1 MKVLIVGGVAGGMSC
16 AARLRRLNEEAEI
29 IVFEKGDYISYANCG
44 LPYYVGGTIKDS
56 SNLLVSTP
64 QLMKTRFNID
74 VRVNNEVID
83 IDSNNKTITIHNLK
97 EDKTYQESYDKL
109 VLATGSIPIKP
120 IIEGIDSKLIKTL
133 WTVNDALSIKEYI
146 DNKKINNISIIGGGF
161 IGLEMAENLKD
172 LGLDINL
179 IEAADQ
185 VMTTIDKD
193 MIAIVHNT
201 LKDHG
206 INLILSDGVKAFKEN
221 NNKNTTIL
229 NSNSEITSDLVLL
242 AIGVKPNSSLA
253 SKANIELN
261 QKNGIVVNNRL
272 QTSNPDIYA
281 VGDVIEVDNFITK
294 EKTMIP
300 LAGPANKQGRIV
312 ADNIAG
318 INSTYKGS
326 QGTSI
331 VKIFDLTVAS
341 TGINEKSLKAQGLIK
356 DKDYHKIIISQGSHA
371 GYYPGSKTMF
381 IKLLFNNDGSKIYG
395 GQIIGKDMVD
405 KRIDV
410 LATVIR
416 LNGSIND
423 LKELELAYA
432 PPYSSAKD
440 PINMAGF
447 VANNLLN
454 DYVRFSE
461 YDEIEN
467 SNYLLLDVREQA
479 EVDRVHI
486 ENSIHIPLG
495 QLRDRIN
502 ELDKNKAYI
511 IMCQAG
517 VRAYNAYRILK
528 QNGFNDLKVYP
539 GGMGYYLITHKQ

>member
-1 MKVLIVGGVAGGMSC
+1 MKVLIIGGVAGGMSC
-16 AARLRRLNEEAEI
+16 AARLRRLNEDNEI

-44 LPYYVGGTIKDS
+44 LPYYVGNVIKDR

-64 QLMKTRFNID
+64 ELMKTRFNID
-74 VRVNNEVID
+74 VRVNNEVVD
-83 IDSNNKTITIHNLK
+83 IDPDHKSITIHDLK
-97 EDKTYQESYDKL
+97 QDNTYQENYDKL
-109 VLATGSIPIKP
+109 VIATGSSPIRP
-120 IIEGIDSKLIKTL
+120 NIEGIDSSLIKQL

-146 DNKKINNISIIGGGF
+146 EDKNIQNISIIGGGF
-161 IGLEMAENLKD
+161 IGLEMIENLKD
-172 LGLDINL
+172 LGLNINL

-185 VMTTIDKD
+185 VLTSIDKD
-193 MIAIVHNT
+193 MISVVHKT
-201 LKDHG
+201 LKNKS

-221 NNKNTTIL
+221 NNQITTIL
-229 NSNSEITSDLVLL
+229 NSNNEVVSDLVLL
-242 AIGVKPNSSLA
+242 AIGVRPNSSLA
-253 SKANIELN
+253 LKANLQLN
-261 QKNGIVVNNRL
+261 QKGGIVVNDNL

-281 VGDVIEVDNFITK
+281 VGDVIEVINYVTK

-300 LAGPANKQGRIV
+300 LAGPANKQGRIA

-326 QGTSI
+326 QGSSI
-331 VKIFDLTVAS
+331 VKIFELTVAS
-341 TGINEKSLKAQGLIK
+341 TGVNEKTLNNQGLIK
-356 DKDYHKIIISQGSHA
+356 DKDYHTIIISQGSHA
-371 GYYPGSKTMF
+371 GYYPGSQSML
-381 IKLLFNNDGSKIYG
+381 IKLIFNNDGSKIYG

-447 VANNLLN
+447 VADNLLHN
-454 DYVRFSE
+454 HVRFAK

-467 SNYLLLDVREQA
+467 SNYLVLDVREDS
-479 EVDRVHI
+479 EVNRVHI

-502 ELDKNKAYI
+502 ELDKNKSYI
-511 IMCQAG
+511 IMCAAG
-517 VRAYNAYRILK
+517 VRAYNAYRILQ

-539 GGMGYYLITHKQ
+539 GGMGYYLMSH